1 MDHTLVIVESPTKA
15 KTIRKFLPSNYE
27 VLASMG
33 HVRDLPK
40 GAAEIPA
47 AVKKE
52 KWSRIG
58 VNTTEDFEP
67 LYIVPKDKKK
77 VVKELKDAL
86 KGATQLLLATD
97 EDREGE
103 SISWHLMQIL
113 KPKIPTKRM
122 VFHEITKKAINKALD
137 QTREIDMELVQAQET
152 RRILDRLFG
161 YELSPLLWKK
171 VAPRLSAG
179 RVQSVSVRLL
189 VRRERERRS
198 FKKAS
203 YWGIKAS
210 LVKDNITFETKLFS
224 LNGQRI
230 SNGSDFDEQTGKL
243 KEGNKSLTIGK
254 EQVNDLLKTFSSED
268 WLVSKIEKKPST
280 RKPVPPFTTST
291 LQQEANRKLRLSARE
306 TMRCAQGLYERGFIT
321 YMRTDSVHLSEQ
333 ATRAAREC
341 VSSMYGKEY
350 LSYSPRQFNSTARNT
365 QEAHEAIR
373 PAGEVFKTPK
383 ETNLTGRDL
392 SLYDLIW
399 KRTVASQMSDAILDK
414 TIVKINSNN
423 HDGIFQS
430 EGEVIKFDGFLKLYQ
445 ETKDNIVLDE
455 SKNNILPDFYEGEE
469 VNKIKI
475 SVTQSFSKAPFRF
488 SEATLVKKMEEL
500 GIGRPS
506 TYAPTI
512 STVMNRKYVF
522 KGTNDAKTRQIV
534 QYNISDEII
543 KETKTENFGSNKG
556 KLVPSEVGILVNEFL
571 TNNFKNIVDYNFTA
585 NVENEFDLIAN
596 GAKDWKSIINKFY
609 EPFSLVIED
618 VQKNAKRETG
628 ERILGSDPKSGRQL
642 SVKLGKYGP
651 IAQIGKVD
659 DEEKPLFA
667 SLLPEQQISTI
678 SFEDAIKLFDLPV
691 YVGDHEN
698 EKVEANI
705 GRYGPYIR
713 YNKIFI
719 PIPEGFNP
727 FTITLDKS
735 IELIEAKKAAQ
746 KPLITYK
753 SHDVTKGRGRF
764 GPYLKWNN
772 TFINV
777 HSKYDFDSL
786 TQQDCIELIEE
797 KIKKDKEKILV
808 NWESDQITIEKGR
821 WGKIYVIQGKK
832 RVPLSKNI
840 DPLKISINDAKD
852 ILKIK
857 K

>member
-1 MDHTLVIVESPTKA
+1 MSKNLVIVESPAKA
-15 KTIRKFLPSNYE
+15 KTIEKFLGSDFKVVSSNGHIADLPSNELGVDLENNYSPKYKISTDKKDLVKKLKNQLKNVE
-27 VLASMG
+27 TVWLAS
-33 HVRDLPK
+33 
-40 GAAEIPA
+40 
-47 AVKKE
+47 
-52 KWSRIG
+52 
-58 VNTTEDFEP
+58 
-67 LYIVPKDKKK
+67 
-77 VVKELKDAL
+77 
-86 KGATQLLLATD
+86 D

-103 SISWHLMQIL
+103 AIAWHLAENL
-113 KPKIPTKRM
+113 NLDESKTKRI
-122 VFHEITKKAINKALD
+122 VFREITENAIRSAIENPRVINKS
-137 QTREIDMELVQAQET
+137 LVDAQQA
-152 RRILDRLFG
+152 RRVLDRLVG
-161 YELSPLLWKK
+161 YKISPILWRK
-171 VAPRLSAG
+171 VKGGLSAG
-179 RVQSVSVRLL
+179 RVQSVALRL
-189 VRRERERRS
+189 VAEREKEIINFVPES
-198 FKKAS
+198 CFKTLGQFSKSDKSIFNAKYS
-203 YWGIKAS
+203 K
-210 LVKDNITFETKLFS
+210 NIDEDEKFNDFLDGFIDAKFIVET
-224 LNGQRI
+224 
-230 SNGSDFDEQTGKL
+230 
-243 KEGNKSLTIGK
+243 
-254 EQVNDLLKTFSSED
+254 V
-268 WLVSKIEKKPST
+268 EKKPIS
-280 RKPVPPFTTST
+280 RKPSAPFTTST
-291 LQQEANRKLRLSARE
+291 LQQEASRKLGFNVAR
-306 TMRCAQGLYERGFIT
+306 TMQAAQKLYEAGHIT
-321 YMRTDSVHLSEQ
+321 YMRTDSNNLSEF
-333 ATRAAREC
+333 ATKSITE
-341 VSSMYGKEY
+341 VISMNYGNQ
-350 LSYSPRQFNSTARNT
+350 YSKTRIYSTKSKNA
-365 QEAHEAIR
+365 QQAHEAVR
-373 PAGEVFKTPK
+373 P
-383 ETNLTGRDL
+383 TNFSNKVLNLDSDQTK
-392 SLYDLIW
+392 LYDLIW

-469 VNKIKI
+469 INKIKI
-475 SVTQSFSKAPFRF
+475 SVIQSFSKAPFRF

-522 KGTNDAKTRQIV
+522 KGTNNAKTSQIV

-543 KETKTENFGSNKG
+543 KETKIENFGSNKG

-571 TNNFKNIVDYNFTA
+571 TNNFKNIIDYNFTA

-596 GAKDWKSIINKFY
+596 GTKDWKSIINKFY

-628 ERILGSDPKSGRQL
+628 ERILGTDPKTGRQL

-678 SFEDAIKLFDLPV
+678 SVEDALMLFELPV
-691 YVGDHEN
+691 YVGDYEN

-746 KPLITYK
+746 KPLLTYK

-777 HSKYDFDSL
+777 NNKYDFDNL
-786 TQQDCIELIEE
+786 TEQDCIELIEE

-821 WGKIYVIQGKK
+821 WGKIYLIKGKK
-832 RVPLSKNI
+832 RVPLSKNV
-840 DPLKISINDAKD
+840 DPLKISISDAKD

>member
-1 MDHTLVIVESPTKA
+1 MSKNLVIVESPAKA
-15 KTIRKFLPSNYE
+15 KTIEKFLGSDFKVVSSNGHIADLPSNELGIDLENNYSPKYKISTDKKDLVKKLKNQLKNVE
-27 VLASMG
+27 TVWLAS
-33 HVRDLPK
+33 
-40 GAAEIPA
+40 
-47 AVKKE
+47 
-52 KWSRIG
+52 
-58 VNTTEDFEP
+58 
-67 LYIVPKDKKK
+67 
-77 VVKELKDAL
+77 
-86 KGATQLLLATD
+86 D

-103 SISWHLMQIL
+103 AIAWHLAENL
-113 KPKIPTKRM
+113 NLDESKTKRI
-122 VFHEITKKAINKALD
+122 VFREITENAIRSAIENPRVINKS
-137 QTREIDMELVQAQET
+137 LVDAQQA
-152 RRILDRLFG
+152 RRVLDRLVG
-161 YELSPLLWKK
+161 YKISPILWRK
-171 VAPRLSAG
+171 VKGGLSAG
-179 RVQSVSVRLL
+179 RVQSVALRL
-189 VRRERERRS
+189 VAEREKEILNFVPES
-198 FKKAS
+198 YFKTLGQFSKS
-203 YWGIKAS
+203 
-210 LVKDNITFETKLFS
+210 DNSIFNAKYS
-224 LNGQRI
+224 KNI
-230 SNGSDFDEQTGKL
+230 DEDEKFNEFLEGFINAKFTVQT
-243 KEGNKSLTIGK
+243 
-254 EQVNDLLKTFSSED
+254 V
-268 WLVSKIEKKPST
+268 EKKPIS
-280 RKPVPPFTTST
+280 RKPSAPFTTST
-291 LQQEANRKLRLSARE
+291 LQQEASRKLGFNVAR
-306 TMRCAQGLYERGFIT
+306 TMQAAQKLYEAGHIT
-321 YMRTDSVHLSEQ
+321 YMRTDSNNLSEF
-333 ATRAAREC
+333 ATKSIAE
-341 VSSMYGKEY
+341 VISMNYGNQ
-350 LSYSPRQFNSTARNT
+350 YSKTRIYSTKSKNA
-365 QEAHEAIR
+365 QQAHEAVR
-373 PAGEVFKTPK
+373 P
-383 ETNLTGRDL
+383 TNFSNKVLNLDSDQTN
-392 SLYDLIW
+392 LYDLIW

-455 SKNNILPDFYEGEE
+455 SKNNILPDFDEGEE
-469 VNKIKI
+469 INKIKI

-522 KGTNDAKTRQIV
+522 KGTNNAKTRQIV

-543 KETKTENFGSNKG
+543 KETKIENFGSNKG

-571 TNNFKNIVDYNFTA
+571 TNNFKNIIDYNFTA
-585 NVENEFDLIAN
+585 NVENEFDSIAN
-596 GAKDWKSIINKFY
+596 GSKDWKSIINKFY

-628 ERILGSDPKSGRQL
+628 ERILGTDPKTGRQL

-678 SFEDAIKLFDLPV
+678 SVEDALKLFELPV
-691 YVGDHEN
+691 YVGDYEN

-713 YNKIFI
+713 HNKIFI

-746 KPLITYK
+746 KPIITYK

-764 GPYLKWNN
+764 GPYLKWND

-777 HSKYDFDSL
+777 NNKYDFDNL
-786 TQQDCIELIEE
+786 TEQDCIELIEE

-821 WGKIYVIQGKK
+821 WGKIYLIKGKK
-832 RVPLSKNI
+832 RVPLAKNV
-840 DPLKISINDAKD
+840 DPLKISISDAKD

>member
-1 MDHTLVIVESPTKA
+1 MSKNLVIVESPAKA
-15 KTIRKFLPSNYE
+15 KTIEKFLGSDFKVVSSNGHIADLPSNELGIDLENNYSPKYKISTDKKDLVKKLKNQLKNVE
-27 VLASMG
+27 TVWLAS
-33 HVRDLPK
+33 
-40 GAAEIPA
+40 
-47 AVKKE
+47 
-52 KWSRIG
+52 
-58 VNTTEDFEP
+58 
-67 LYIVPKDKKK
+67 
-77 VVKELKDAL
+77 
-86 KGATQLLLATD
+86 D

-103 SISWHLMQIL
+103 AIAWHLAENL
-113 KPKIPTKRM
+113 NLDESKTKRI
-122 VFHEITKKAINKALD
+122 VFREITENAIRSAIENPRVINKS
-137 QTREIDMELVQAQET
+137 LVDAQQA
-152 RRILDRLFG
+152 RRVLDRLVG
-161 YELSPLLWKK
+161 YKISPILWRK
-171 VAPRLSAG
+171 VKGGLSAG
-179 RVQSVSVRLL
+179 RVQSVALRL
-189 VRRERERRS
+189 VAEREKEIINFVPES
-198 FKKAS
+198 YFKTLGQFSKS
-203 YWGIKAS
+203 
-210 LVKDNITFETKLFS
+210 DNSIFNAKYSKNIYE
-224 LNGQRI
+224 
-230 SNGSDFDEQTGKL
+230 DEKFNEFLEGFINAKFTVQT
-243 KEGNKSLTIGK
+243 
-254 EQVNDLLKTFSSED
+254 V
-268 WLVSKIEKKPST
+268 EKKPIS
-280 RKPVPPFTTST
+280 RKPSAPFTTST
-291 LQQEANRKLRLSARE
+291 LQQEASRKLGFNVAR
-306 TMRCAQGLYERGFIT
+306 TMQAAQKLYEAGHIT
-321 YMRTDSVHLSEQ
+321 YMRTDSNNLSEF
-333 ATRAAREC
+333 ATKSIAE
-341 VSSMYGKEY
+341 VISMNYGNQ
-350 LSYSPRQFNSTARNT
+350 YSKTRIYSTKSKNA
-365 QEAHEAIR
+365 QQAHEAVR
-373 PAGEVFKTPK
+373 P
-383 ETNLTGRDL
+383 TNFSNKVLNLDSDQTN
-392 SLYDLIW
+392 LYDLIW
-399 KRTVASQMSDAILDK
+399 KRTVASQMSDAMLDK

-469 VNKIKI
+469 INKIKI

-522 KGTNDAKTRQIV
+522 KGTNNAKTRQIV
-534 QYNISDEII
+534 QYNIIDEIV
-543 KETKTENFGSNKG
+543 KETKIENFGSNKG

-571 TNNFKNIVDYNFTA
+571 TNNFKNIIDYNFTA

-596 GAKDWKSIINKFY
+596 GTKDWKSIINKFY

-628 ERILGSDPKSGRQL
+628 ERILGTDPKTGRQL

-659 DEEKPLFA
+659 EEEKPIFA

-678 SFEDAIKLFDLPV
+678 SVEDALKLFELPV
-691 YVGDHEN
+691 YVGDYEN

-713 YNKIFI
+713 YDKIFI

-727 FTITLDKS
+727 FTVTLDKS

-746 KPLITYK
+746 KPIITYK

-777 HSKYDFDSL
+777 NNKYDFDSL
-786 TQQDCIELIEE
+786 TEQDCIELIEE

-821 WGKIYVIQGKK
+821 WGKIYVIKGKK
-832 RVPLSKNI
+832 RVPLSKNV
-840 DPLKISINDAKD
+840 DPLKISISDAKD

>member
-1 MDHTLVIVESPTKA
+1 MSKKNSIFNA
-15 KTIRKFLPSNYE
+15 KYSKN
-27 VLASMG
+27 V
-33 HVRDLPK
+33 
-40 GAAEIPA
+40 
-47 AVKKE
+47 
-52 KWSRIG
+52 
-58 VNTTEDFEP
+58 
-67 LYIVPKDKKK
+67 
-77 VVKELKDAL
+77 
-86 KGATQLLLATD
+86 D
-97 EDREGE
+97 EDEKFNQFLEG
-103 SISWHLMQIL
+103 
-113 KPKIPTKRM
+113 
-122 VFHEITKKAINKALD
+122 FINAKFTV
-137 QTREIDMELVQAQET
+137 QTV
-152 RRILDRLFG
+152 
-161 YELSPLLWKK
+161 
-171 VAPRLSAG
+171 
-179 RVQSVSVRLL
+179 
-189 VRRERERRS
+189 
-198 FKKAS
+198 
-203 YWGIKAS
+203 
-210 LVKDNITFETKLFS
+210 
-224 LNGQRI
+224 
-230 SNGSDFDEQTGKL
+230 
-243 KEGNKSLTIGK
+243 
-254 EQVNDLLKTFSSED
+254 
-268 WLVSKIEKKPST
+268 EKKPIS
-280 RKPVPPFTTST
+280 RKPSAPFTTST
-291 LQQEANRKLRLSARE
+291 LQQEASRKLGFNVAR
-306 TMRCAQGLYERGFIT
+306 TMQAAQKLYEAGHIT
-321 YMRTDSVHLSEQ
+321 YMRTDSNTLSEI
-333 ATRAAREC
+333 ATKSIAE
-341 VSSMYGKEY
+341 VISMNYGNQ
-350 LSYSPRQFNSTARNT
+350 YSKTRIYSTKSKNA
-365 QEAHEAIR
+365 QQAHEAVR
-373 PAGEVFKTPK
+373 PTNFSNKVLNLDSDQ
-383 ETNLTGRDL
+383 TNL
-392 SLYDLIW
+392 YNLIW

-445 ETKDNIVLDE
+445 ETKDNVVLDE
-455 SKNNILPDFYEGEE
+455 SKNNILPNFNEGEE
-469 VNKIKI
+469 INKIKI

-522 KGTNDAKTRQIV
+522 KGTNNAKARQID

-543 KETKTENFGSNKG
+543 KETKIENFGSNKG

-571 TNNFKNIVDYNFTA
+571 TNNFKNIIDYNFTA

-596 GAKDWKSIINKFY
+596 GSKDWKSIINKFY

-628 ERILGSDPKSGRQL
+628 ERILGTDPKTGRQL

-659 DEEKPLFA
+659 EEEKPIFA

-678 SFEDAIKLFDLPV
+678 SVEDALKLFELPV
-691 YVGDHEN
+691 YVGDYEN

-713 YNKIFI
+713 YDKIFI

-727 FTITLDKS
+727 FTVTLDKS

-746 KPLITYK
+746 KPIITYK

-777 HSKYDFDSL
+777 NNKYDFDSL
-786 TQQDCIELIEE
+786 TEQDCIELIED

-821 WGKIYVIQGKK
+821 WGKIYVIKGKK
-832 RVPLSKNI
+832 RVPLSKNV
-840 DPLKISINDAKD
+840 DPLKISISDAKD

>member
-1 MDHTLVIVESPTKA
+1 MSKNLVIVESPAKA
-15 KTIRKFLPSNYE
+15 KTIEKFLGVDFKVVSSNGHIADLPSNELGIDLENNYSPKYKISSDKKDLVKKLKNQLKNVE
-27 VLASMG
+27 TVWLAS
-33 HVRDLPK
+33 
-40 GAAEIPA
+40 
-47 AVKKE
+47 
-52 KWSRIG
+52 
-58 VNTTEDFEP
+58 
-67 LYIVPKDKKK
+67 
-77 VVKELKDAL
+77 
-86 KGATQLLLATD
+86 D
-97 EDREGE
+97 EEREGE
-103 SISWHLMQIL
+103 AIAWHLAENL
-113 KPKIPTKRM
+113 NLDESKTKRI
-122 VFHEITKKAINKALD
+122 VFREITENAIRSAIENPRQINKS
-137 QTREIDMELVQAQET
+137 LVDAQQA
-152 RRILDRLFG
+152 RRVLDRLVG
-161 YELSPLLWKK
+161 YKISPILWRK
-171 VAPRLSAG
+171 VKGGLSAG
-179 RVQSVSVRLL
+179 RVQSVALRL
-189 VRRERERRS
+189 VAEREKEIINFVPES
-198 FKKAS
+198 YFKTLGQFSKS
-203 YWGIKAS
+203 
-210 LVKDNITFETKLFS
+210 DNSMFTAKYSKNINEDGKFNDFLDGFIDAKFTVET
-224 LNGQRI
+224 
-230 SNGSDFDEQTGKL
+230 
-243 KEGNKSLTIGK
+243 
-254 EQVNDLLKTFSSED
+254 V
-268 WLVSKIEKKPST
+268 EKKPIT
-280 RKPVPPFTTST
+280 RKPSAPFTTST
-291 LQQEANRKLRLSARE
+291 LQQEASRKLGFNVSR
-306 TMRCAQGLYERGFIT
+306 TMQAAQKLYEAGHIT
-321 YMRTDSVHLSEQ
+321 YMRTDSNNLSEF
-333 ATRAAREC
+333 ATKSIAE
-341 VSSMYGKEY
+341 VISMNYGNQ
-350 LSYSPRQFNSTARNT
+350 YSKTRIYSTKSKNA
-365 QEAHEAIR
+365 QQAHEAVR
-373 PAGEVFKTPK
+373 P
-383 ETNLTGRDL
+383 TNFSNKVLNLDSDQSNR
-392 SLYDLIW
+392 SDLIW
-399 KRTVASQMSDAILDK
+399 KRTVASPMSDAILDK
-414 TIVKINSNN
+414 TIVKISSNN
-423 HDGIFQS
+423 HDGIFIS

-445 ETKDNIVLDE
+445 ETKDNVVLDE
-455 SKNNILPDFYEGEE
+455 SKNNILPNFNEGEE
-469 VNKIKI
+469 IKKIKI

-522 KGTNDAKTRQIV
+522 KGTNNAKTRDII
-534 QYNISDEII
+534 QYNISDKIL
-543 KETKTENFGSNKG
+543 KETKSENFGSNKG

-585 NVENEFDLIAN
+585 NVENEFDSIAN
-596 GAKDWKSIINKFY
+596 GSKDWKSIINKFY

-628 ERILGSDPKSGRQL
+628 ERILGIDPKSGRQL

-678 SFEDAIKLFDLPV
+678 SVEDALKLFDLPV
-691 YVGDHEN
+691 YVGDYEN

-746 KPLITYK
+746 KPLLNYK

-777 HSKYDFDSL
+777 NSKYDFDSL
-786 TQQDCIELIEE
+786 TEQDCIELIEE

-821 WGKIYVIQGKK
+821 WGKIYIIKGKK
-832 RVPLSKNI
+832 RVPLSKNV

>member
-1 MDHTLVIVESPTKA
+1 MSKNLVIVESPAKA
-15 KTIRKFLPSNYE
+15 KTIEKFLGVDFKVVSSNGHIADLPSNELGIDLENNYSPKYKISTDKKDLVKKLKNQLKNVE
-27 VLASMG
+27 TVWLAS
-33 HVRDLPK
+33 
-40 GAAEIPA
+40 
-47 AVKKE
+47 
-52 KWSRIG
+52 
-58 VNTTEDFEP
+58 
-67 LYIVPKDKKK
+67 
-77 VVKELKDAL
+77 
-86 KGATQLLLATD
+86 D

-103 SISWHLMQIL
+103 AIAWHLAENL
-113 KPKIPTKRM
+113 NLDESKTKRI
-122 VFHEITKKAINKALD
+122 VFREITENAIRSAIENPRQINKS
-137 QTREIDMELVQAQET
+137 LVDAQQA
-152 RRILDRLFG
+152 RRVLDRLVG
-161 YELSPLLWKK
+161 YKISPILWRK
-171 VAPRLSAG
+171 VKGGLSAG
-179 RVQSVSVRLL
+179 RVQSVALRL
-189 VRRERERRS
+189 VAEREKEILNFVPES
-198 FKKAS
+198 YFKTLGQFSKS
-203 YWGIKAS
+203 
-210 LVKDNITFETKLFS
+210 DNSIFNAKYS
-224 LNGQRI
+224 KNI
-230 SNGSDFDEQTGKL
+230 DEDEKFNEFLEGFINAKFTVQT
-243 KEGNKSLTIGK
+243 
-254 EQVNDLLKTFSSED
+254 V
-268 WLVSKIEKKPST
+268 EKKPIS
-280 RKPVPPFTTST
+280 RKPSAPFTTST
-291 LQQEANRKLRLSARE
+291 LQQEASRKLGFNVAR
-306 TMRCAQGLYERGFIT
+306 TMQAAQKLYEAGHIT
-321 YMRTDSVHLSEQ
+321 YMRTDSNNLSEF
-333 ATRAAREC
+333 ATKSIAE
-341 VSSMYGKEY
+341 VISMNYGNQ
-350 LSYSPRQFNSTARNT
+350 YSKTRIYSTKSKNA
-365 QEAHEAIR
+365 QQAHEAVR
-373 PAGEVFKTPK
+373 P
-383 ETNLTGRDL
+383 TNFSNKVLNLDSDQTN
-392 SLYDLIW
+392 LYDLIW

-455 SKNNILPDFYEGEE
+455 SKNNILPDFDEGEE
-469 VNKIKI
+469 INKIKI

-522 KGTNDAKTRQIV
+522 KGTNNAKTRQIV
-534 QYNISDEII
+534 QYNVSDEII
-543 KETKTENFGSNKG
+543 KETKIENFGSNKG

-571 TNNFKNIVDYNFTA
+571 TNNFKNIIDYNFTA

-596 GAKDWKSIINKFY
+596 GTKDWKSIINKFY

-628 ERILGSDPKSGRQL
+628 ERILGTDPKTGRQL

-678 SFEDAIKLFDLPV
+678 SVEDALKLFELPV
-691 YVGDHEN
+691 YVGDYEN

-727 FTITLDKS
+727 FTVTLDKS

-746 KPLITYK
+746 KPIITYK

-764 GPYLKWNN
+764 GPYLKWND

-777 HSKYDFDSL
+777 NNKYDFDNL
-786 TQQDCIELIEE
+786 TEQDCIELIEE

-821 WGKIYVIQGKK
+821 WGKIYVIKGKK
-832 RVPLSKNI
+832 RIPLSKNV

>member
-1 MDHTLVIVESPTKA
+1 MQ
-15 KTIRKFLPSNYE
+15 
-27 VLASMG
+27 
-33 HVRDLPK
+33 
-40 GAAEIPA
+40 AAQ
-47 AVKKE
+47 K
-52 KWSRIG
+52 
-58 VNTTEDFEP
+58 
-67 LYIVPKDKKK
+67 
-77 VVKELKDAL
+77 
-86 KGATQLLLATD
+86 
-97 EDREGE
+97 
-103 SISWHLMQIL
+103 
-113 KPKIPTKRM
+113 
-122 VFHEITKKAINKALD
+122 
-137 QTREIDMELVQAQET
+137 
-152 RRILDRLFG
+152 
-161 YELSPLLWKK
+161 
-171 VAPRLSAG
+171 
-179 RVQSVSVRLL
+179 
-189 VRRERERRS
+189 
-198 FKKAS
+198 
-203 YWGIKAS
+203 
-210 LVKDNITFETKLFS
+210 
-224 LNGQRI
+224 
-230 SNGSDFDEQTGKL
+230 
-243 KEGNKSLTIGK
+243 
-254 EQVNDLLKTFSSED
+254 
-268 WLVSKIEKKPST
+268 
-280 RKPVPPFTTST
+280 
-291 LQQEANRKLRLSARE
+291 
-306 TMRCAQGLYERGFIT
+306 LYEAGHIT
-321 YMRTDSVHLSEQ
+321 YMRTDSNTLSEI
-333 ATRAAREC
+333 ATKSIAE
-341 VSSMYGKEY
+341 VISMNYGNQ
-350 LSYSPRQFNSTARNT
+350 YSKTRIYSTKSKNA
-365 QEAHEAIR
+365 QQAHEAVR
-373 PAGEVFKTPK
+373 PTNFSNKVLNLDSDQ
-383 ETNLTGRDL
+383 TNL
-392 SLYDLIW
+392 YNLIW

-445 ETKDNIVLDE
+445 ETKDNVVLDE
-455 SKNNILPDFYEGEE
+455 SKNNILPNFNEGEE
-469 VNKIKI
+469 INKIKI

-522 KGTNDAKTRQIV
+522 KGTNNAKTRQIV

-543 KETKTENFGSNKG
+543 KETKIENFGSNKG

-571 TNNFKNIVDYNFTA
+571 TNNFKNIIDYNFTA

-596 GAKDWKSIINKFY
+596 GSKDWKSIINKFY

-628 ERILGSDPKSGRQL
+628 ERILGTDPKTGRQL

-659 DEEKPLFA
+659 EEEKPIFA

-678 SFEDAIKLFDLPV
+678 SVEDALKLFELPV
-691 YVGDHEN
+691 YVGDYEN

-713 YNKIFI
+713 YDKIFI

-727 FTITLDKS
+727 FTVTLDKS

-746 KPLITYK
+746 KPIITYK

-777 HSKYDFDSL
+777 NNKYDFDSL
-786 TQQDCIELIEE
+786 TEQDCIELIED

-821 WGKIYVIQGKK
+821 WGKIYVIKGKK
-832 RVPLSKNI
+832 RVPLSKNV
-840 DPLKISINDAKD
+840 DPLKISISDAKD